1 MNREGSL
8 LTTQVTIG
16 DILTRA
22 RAVLSHSK
30 VLRLRGLAVY
40 SSEGQIILRGKVP
53 LFYHKQL
60 AQELVRMAVEG
71 VEVVNLIDVVYRPEE
86 EDGFPRAEW
95 F

>member
-30 VLRLRGLAVY
+30 VLRLRGLAVS

-60 AQELVRMAVEG
+60 AQELIRSEIPDVML
-71 VEVVNLIDVVYRPEE
+71 VNEIQVHF
-86 EDGFPRAEW
+86 EDDKENQ
-95 F
+95 